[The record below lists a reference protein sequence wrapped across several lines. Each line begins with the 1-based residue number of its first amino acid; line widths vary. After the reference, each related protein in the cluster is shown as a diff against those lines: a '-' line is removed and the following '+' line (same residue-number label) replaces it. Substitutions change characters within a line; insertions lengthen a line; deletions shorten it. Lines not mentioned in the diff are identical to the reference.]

1 MSEKTPITVWFFTGV
16 LLAFY
21 GVVILTYGLYTLG
34 DTPDPRRALSDLR
47 PEIWW
52 GAVLLVFGGFYT
64 IRFFPREKKK

>member
-34 DTPDPRRALSDLR
+34 DPPDPRRALADLR

-52 GAVLLVFGGFYT
+52 GAVLLVFGAFYT
-64 IRFFPREKKK
+64 IKFYPRVKKK

>member
-21 GVVILTYGLYTLG
+21 GVVILTYGLSMLG
-34 DTPDPRRALSDLR
+34 TPPDPHRALSELR

-64 IRFFPREKKK
+64 IRFFPRAKKK